1 MSAESEK
8 NAVSA
13 KQRAEAVSAAGSVV
27 LGTCASP
34 AVSARPAAEPVS
46 RASRRAGFALL
57 LLAALALLS
66 ILAFM
71 TLGAKGSWAFVLKF
85 RGIKLAA
92 LVLVAYTVG
101 VSTVLFQ
108 TVTNNRILTP
118 AVMGF
123 DSLFVLGHTLLFVV
137 LGSQG
142 VLAIDPRL
150 RFLADT
156 ALLVVF
162 AGLLYRWLFSGGA
175 GGGASVGGGE
185 RSLHLLV
192 LVGIIFGILFRSLSN
207 FMQRILDP
215 NEFAVLRDTLF
226 ASFNSI
232 DTTLLAISAG
242 IVAVVTL
249 AGARLFHS
257 FDVLALGRATA
268 INLGVAHRRVVTQ
281 ILVLVSILVAVSTAL
296 VGPVLFFGLLVAALA
311 HYLVGSHRHRHLLP
325 AAVLLGVVFLVGG
338 QVLLERLFA
347 FDTALSIVIEF
358 LGGLVFIFMI
368 LKQGAR

>member
-1 MSAESEK
+1 MLAEIK
-8 NAVSA
+8 
-13 KQRAEAVSAAGSVV
+13 RATARPRVV
-27 LGTCASP
+27 L
-34 AVSARPAAEPVS
+34 V
-46 RASRRAGFALL
+46 LL
-57 LLAALALLS
+57 LCLALAS
-66 ILAFM
+66 IAAFM
-71 TLGAKGSWAFVLKF
+71 TVGAKGSWAFILKF

-92 LVLVAYTVG
+92 LLLVAYTVA

-123 DSLFVLGHTLLFVV
+123 DSLFVLGHTLLFAV
-137 LGSQG
+137 LGSQDA
-142 VLAIDPRL
+142 LAIDARL

-162 AGLLYRWLFSGGA
+162 AGLLYRWLFAGGA
-175 GGGASVGGGE
+175 GGA

-192 LVGIIFGILFRSLSN
+192 LVGIIFGVLFRSLAN

-226 ASFNSI
+226 ASFNAI
-232 DTTLLAISAG
+232 DTTLLGISAG
-242 IVAVVTL
+242 IVLVVSL
-249 AGARLFHS
+249 IGLRWFHT

-268 INLGVAHRRVVTQ
+268 INLGVAHRRVVT
-281 ILVLVSILVAVSTAL
+281 LVLIGVSVLVAISTAL

-311 HYLVGSHRHRHLLP
+311 HYLVGSHRHRYLLP
-325 AAVLLGVVFLVGG
+325 GAVLLAVIFLVGG

-347 FDTALSIVIEF
+347 FNTALSIVIEF
-358 LGGLVFIFMI
+358 LGGLVFIIMI
-368 LKQGAR
+368 LKQGRTR